1 MKILIDNGHGQ
12 ETAGKRSPDGR
23 LLEWSYNREI
33 ARRVVDALQSEHFYA
48 SLLVPEDEDI
58 PLAERCKR
66 VNRVCSELGRRNVC
80 LISIHVNAAGQ
91 GNKGYNA
98 TGWGCYTSKGQTE
111 GDKLATCLCAAALQ
125 ILPGHRMRF
134 DYSDGDPDQEANF
147 TILHKTACAACLTE
161 NGFMDCKESLE
172 FLLTDEGKQA
182 IVDLHVQGIKE
193 YVKLCSTD

>member
-1 MKILIDNGHGQ
+1 MKILIDNGHGR

-23 LLEWSYNREI
+23 LLEWSYTREI
-33 ARRVVDALQSEHFYA
+33 ARRVNDELQRRGHYS

-58 PLAERCKR
+58 PLSERCRR

-80 LISIHVNAAGQ
+80 LVSIHVNAAGR
-91 GNKGYNA
+91 GDKWYNA
-98 TGWGCYTSKGQTE
+98 TGWCCYTSKGQTE
-111 GDKLATCLCAAALQ
+111 GDKLANCLCAAALQ

-134 DYSDGDPDQEANF
+134 DYSDGDPDQEADF
-147 TILHKTACAACLTE
+147 AILHKTACAACLTE

-193 YVKLCSTD
+193 YVKLCSAN